1 MVVGRVHNV
10 TINVMTNECNREMRN
25 PSSPPC
31 TMSGRGELM
40 ITNGQGKDL
49 ELAIGYIHREE
60 LR

>member
-1 MVVGRVHNV
+1 
-10 TINVMTNECNREMRN
+10 MTNKYNREMKN

-31 TMSGRGELM
+31 TISGKGELM

-49 ELAIGYIHREE
+49 ELAIRYIHREE